1 MLDEAQREII
11 VHSSLYALVAAAAW
25 TFARGASPHRTIAA
39 LFAWELVADLGRIAL
54 SPVLDAAPFP
64 YTGGMLAL
72 YYADHALHLSFRFAL
87 VAACLRVFERAS
99 IMPALYAFAATTA
112 GVVIFKQATGLSL
125 VPVHHVIAAVTT
137 LACWVLVIRAVFA
150 PPSRLQVPSGA
161 HVALVLVVT
170 LMLVKVALHY
180 FGPLDDTWSD
190 VRMADTFVHGLIAA
204 GYLGGLLRNGVRRWR
219 TSSS

>member
-11 VHSSLYALVAAAAW
+11 VHSSLYALEAAAAW

-112 GVVIFKQATGLSL
+112 GVG
-125 VPVHHVIAAVTT
+125 
-137 LACWVLVIRAVFA
+137 
-150 PPSRLQVPSGA
+150 
-161 HVALVLVVT
+161 
-170 LMLVKVALHY
+170 
-180 FGPLDDTWSD
+180 
-190 VRMADTFVHGLIAA
+190 
-204 GYLGGLLRNGVRRWR
+204 
-219 TSSS
+219 SSSRRPGCRWCRCTT

>member
-1 MLDEAQREII
+1 M
-11 VHSSLYALVAAAAW
+11 
-25 TFARGASPHRTIAA
+25 
-39 LFAWELVADLGRIAL
+39 
-54 SPVLDAAPFP
+54 
-64 YTGGMLAL
+64 
-72 YYADHALHLSFRFAL
+72 
-87 VAACLRVFERAS
+87 
-99 IMPALYAFAATTA
+99 
-112 GVVIFKQATGLSL
+112 
-125 VPVHHVIAAVTT
+125 IAAVTT